1 MRFSADAAYLRF
13 RAPVAP
19 RRLALARSIV
29 YGNRSP
35 KIVSAITTGA
45 MHQQWMKQQRIAG
58 LHFYMLTPRSIN
70 ILDAEKAMVQIVPTW

>member
-1 MRFSADAAYLRF
+1 MYFSADAAYLRF

-35 KIVSAITTGA
+35 KIFSAVSTGA
-45 MHQQWMKQQRIAG
+45 MNQKWMKQQRIAG
-58 LHFYMLTPRSIN
+58 LHFYMLAPSQIN
-70 ILDAEKAMVQIVPTW
+70 ILDAEKAMVQIVPIG